1 MLGPSGFGDARW
13 VSARSTSARGIS
25 GSRLATLLQAT
36 SVVARRLCH
45 GGEAAEATGLVS
57 AVSRASRHGAG
68 KLPPVRAV
76 LPRRADTAV
85 ASHLVLGAGM
95 ACVSLSQRKRAR
107 P

>member
-36 SVVARRLCH
+36 SVAARRLCH

-57 AVSRASRHGAG
+57 AVSRASRQG